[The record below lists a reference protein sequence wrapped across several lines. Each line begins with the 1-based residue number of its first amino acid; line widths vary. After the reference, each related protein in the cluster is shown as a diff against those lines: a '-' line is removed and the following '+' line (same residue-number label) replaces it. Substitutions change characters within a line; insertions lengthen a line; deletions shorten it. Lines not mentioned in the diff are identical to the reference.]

1 MINAITDNSLFGIL
15 LTVGLF
21 YCGMLM
27 RNYFRKNWINP
38 LLISVFVIVLLL
50 QVAHIPYEQYMQGA
64 GLIHDFLGPVTVVLA
79 LPLYRQRKLL
89 VKYWLSIL
97 CGIFSGVAASLISVL
112 LLSQFFELNEMLER
126 SLLPHSIT
134 TPIGI
139 VVSNDIGGME
149 GITVVSII
157 LTGIFG
163 SLIASGLFRI
173 LRITHPVARG
183 LALGTSA
190 HAIGTSKAIEMGET
204 EGAVSSLSIGVAALT
219 TVMVVAIMQLAG
231 WYF

>member
-1 MINAITDNSLFGIL
+1 MIDVIFDNKLFGIL
-15 LTVGLF
+15 LTVSLF
-21 YCGMLM
+21 YCGTWV
-27 RNYFRKNWINP
+27 RNYFRKSWINP
-38 LLISVFVIVLLL
+38 LLISVLAIVVIL

-64 GLIHDFLGPVTVVLA
+64 SVIHDFLGPVTVVLA

-89 VKYWLSIL
+89 VKYRLSIISGIA
-97 CGIFSGVAASLISVL
+97 CGVMASLISVL
-112 LLSQFFELNEMLER
+112 LLGRVFGLSEMLER

-139 VVSNDIGGME
+139 AVSNDIGGME

-157 LTGIFG
+157 LTG
-163 SLIASGLFRI
+163 LIGASVAGGLFKL
-173 LRITHPVARG
+173 LRIIHPVARG

-204 EGAVSSLSIGVAALT
+204 EAAVSSLSIGVAAIT
-219 TVMVVAIMQLAG
+219 TVIAVAIMQLVG
-231 WYF
+231 W

>member
-1 MINAITDNSLFGIL
+1 MINTIADNNLFGIL

-21 YCGMLM
+21 YCGMWL
-27 RNYFRKNWINP
+27 RNRFRKNWINP
-38 LLISVFVIVLLL
+38 LLISVFAIVVIL
-50 QVAHIPYEQYMQGA
+50 QVTDVSYEQYMQGA

-89 VKYWLSIL
+89 VKYRLSII
-97 CGIFSGVAASLISVL
+97 CGITSGVFTSLVSVL
-112 LLSQFFELNEMLER
+112 VLGRLVGLNEMLER

-139 VVSNDIGGME
+139 AVSNDIGGME

-163 SLIASGLFRI
+163 ALIAGGLFRL
-173 LRITHPVARG
+173 LRITHPVAKG

-190 HAIGTSKAIEMGET
+190 HAIGTSKALELGET
-204 EGAVSSLSIGVAALT
+204 EGAVSSLSIGVAAIT
-219 TVMVVAIMQLAG
+219 TVIAVVVMQLAG
-231 WYF
+231 WY

>member
-1 MINAITDNSLFGIL
+1 MIEALSNNHLFGIL

-21 YCGMLM
+21 YGGMAL
-27 RNYFRKNWINP
+27 RNHFRKNWINP

-50 QVAHIPYEQYMQGA
+50 KLAQIPYEQYMQGA
-64 GLIHDFLGPVTVVLA
+64 GIIHDFLGPVTVVLA
-79 LPLYRQRKLL
+79 LPLYRQRRLL
-89 VKYWLSIL
+89 VKYKLAIIS
-97 CGIFSGVAASLISVL
+97 GIVSGVLASLVSVL
-112 LLSQFFELNEMLER
+112 LLGRVFGLNNMLER

-139 VVSNDIGGME
+139 AVSNDISGME

-157 LTGIFG
+157 LTG
-163 SLIASGLFRI
+163 LIGASVAGVFFRL

-190 HAIGTSKAIEMGET
+190 HAIGTSKAIELGET
-204 EGAVSSLSIGVAALT
+204 EGAVSSLSIGVAAIT
-219 TVMVVAIMQLAG
+219 TVVLVAVMQMAG
-231 WYF
+231 WY